1 MLCALTAILAATA
14 ATSEELSETG
24 EFLDGVAAIVDEGVV
39 LKSQLR
45 NQVALIIERAGKADP
60 PMPLPPPDELRQ
72 QLLERLI
79 MTEIQLQRASR
90 IGLQVS
96 DQMLNDAIARI
107 AASNGAAFEDM
118 PALLA
123 ADGIEYPTFR
133 RELREEITLDQ
144 LKRIDVGQR
153 ITVSPR
159 EIEQCIADLEGNVA
173 VNSDYNL
180 SHITISMPV
189 SATNAQIAESLAE
202 AEQIYER
209 LQDGADFRALAIRH
223 SDAQTAL
230 EGGALGWMKGSQL
243 PTSYTDIV
251 AAMKAGEISK
261 PIRSLSSFH
270 IIKVNQMRSADQ
282 RSQIDQVK
290 VRHILVTPNEIIDNE
305 TAKQQL
311 DDALERIGTGENF
324 AEIAKLLSDD
334 PGSAQQGGDMGW
346 TGPGTFV
353 DEFETVVGNTEIGSI
368 SEPFRSRFGWH
379 IVEVLDRRVYDNT
392 EDLKESNCVVRIQ
405 NSKIDDETQLWMRRL
420 RDEAFVDTRI
430 YW

>member
-1 MLCALTAILAATA
+1 MLCALTAVLAATA

-24 EFLDGVAAIVDEGVV
+24 DFLDGIAAIVDEGVV

-45 NQVALIIERAGKADP
+45 DQVALIIERAGKANP
-60 PMPLPPPDELRQ
+60 PMSLPPANELRE

-79 MTEIQLQRASR
+79 MNEIQLQRANR

-96 DQMLNDAIARI
+96 DQMLNEAIARI
-107 AASNGAAFEDM
+107 AASNGSAFEDM
-118 PALLA
+118 PAILA
-123 ADGIEYPTFR
+123 ADGIDYATFR
-133 RELREEITLDQ
+133 REMRDEIKLDQ

-159 EIEQCIADLEGNVA
+159 EIEQCIADLEGNVV
-173 VNSDYNL
+173 VNSDYKL
-180 SHITISMPV
+180 SHITISMPE
-189 SATNAQIAESLAE
+189 SATNSQIAESQAE
-202 AEQIYER
+202 ADQIVAR
-209 LQDGADFRALAIRH
+209 LLDGADFRELAIRY

-243 PTSYTDIV
+243 PTLYTDVV
-251 AAMKAGEISK
+251 AAMKAGEVSK
-261 PIRSLSSFH
+261 PVRSSSSFH
-270 IIKVNQMRSADQ
+270 IVKVDEMRSADE
-282 RSQIDQVK
+282 RSQVDQVK

-311 DDALERIGTGENF
+311 DDALERIGNGEEF

-346 TGPGTFV
+346 AGPGTFV

-368 SEPFRSRFGWH
+368 SEPFRTRFGWH
-379 IVEVLDRRVYDNT
+379 IIEVLDRRVYDNT

-405 NSKIDDETQLWMRRL
+405 NSKVDDETQLWMRRL

-430 YW
+430 